1 MGYEHKCNSRQ
12 SALPY
17 QRERMSKSKTTCFT
31 IVQMPLM
38 IGKDAI
44 FDNKTTCFTIV
55 QMLLMI
61 GKDAIFDNKTTCFT
75 LV

>member
-1 MGYEHKCNSRQ
+1 MVIRINPFNPCNPLFKMGYEHKCNSRH

-17 QRERMSKSKTTCFT
+17 QRERMSKS
-31 IVQMPLM
+31 
-38 IGKDAI
+38 
-44 FDNKTTCFTIV
+44 KTTCFTIV